1 MPYDERVIER
11 YKGVCALS
19 DQGSA
24 GERQNAQDIRAKME
38 SKYPGIRE
46 QAFPPQAPPP
56 PPPGFDPFR
65 SWRQRAPEAGG
76 APEPEPQSGGW
87 SGFWGNAP
95 GGAQGASGAAGA
107 GGEGRGRRWQET
119 AQDVL
124 GWAARVAQEMSSLG
138 TARAYAESITEL
150 QTKMLQSGKWQIAVK
165 FPLRDLYAVA
175 GNMNE
180 AQRQEFARYVAA
192 MVEAEVLA
200 ALEEGA

>member
-19 DQGSA
+19 EQGSA
-24 GERQNAQDIRAKME
+24 GERQNAQDIRTKME
-38 SKYPGIRE
+38 AKYPGIHAE
-46 QAFPPQAPPP
+46 AFPPQAS

-65 SWRQRAPEAGG
+65 NWRTKQPETGS
-76 APEPEPQSGGW
+76 APEPEAQGSGW
-87 SGFWGNAP
+87 SGFWGGSAS
-95 GGAQGASGAAGA
+95 GAQGASGAAGA
-107 GGEGRGRRWQET
+107 GGDPRGRRWQET

-180 AQRQEFARYVAA
+180 AQRQEFARHVAA
-192 MVEAEVLA
+192 MVQAEVLA

>member
-1 MPYDERVIER
+1 MPYDERVIDR
-11 YKGVCALS
+11 YKGVCALAE
-19 DQGSA
+19 QGSP
-24 GERQNAQDIRAKME
+24 GERQNALDIRTKME

-46 QAFPPQAPPP
+46 QAFPPQAA

-65 SWRQRAPEAGG
+65 NWRQKQPEPSG
-76 APEPEPQSGGW
+76 APEPEAQSSGW
-87 SGFWGNAP
+87 SGFWGGAA

-107 GGEGRGRRWQET
+107 GGDARGRRWQET

-180 AQRQEFARYVAA
+180 AQRQEFARHVAA

>member
-19 DQGSA
+19 EQGSP
-24 GERQNAQDIRAKME
+24 GERESAQNIRRKLE
-38 SKYPGIRE
+38 EKYPGIHA
-46 QAFPPQAPPP
+46 QAFPPPPP
-56 PPPGFDPFR
+56 QEQGFNPFR
-65 SWRQRAPEAGG
+65 NWRTR
-76 APEPEPQSGGW
+76 APEPEPEPQAQGGW
-87 SGFWGNAP
+87 SGWDGA
-95 GGAQGASGAAGA
+95 GGAGGASGPGA
-107 GGEGRGRRWQET
+107 PGASGEPRRRWQET

-150 QTKMLQSGKWQIAVK
+150 QAKMLQSGKWQIAVK

-175 GNMNE
+175 ANMNE

-192 MVEAEVLA
+192 LVQAEVLA
-200 ALEEGA
+200 ALEEGSG